1 MSILEQL
8 LLAYA
13 GFLFHLLKIYQAN
26 VKRKETFIN
35 QQLLVWVLSNL
46 LAATLLIYIGG
57 TLPPDLLVM
66 SPLTCVIIGFFG
78 SSMLSG
84 FINIKKP
91 KGFESLEY
99 DTEDPV
105 TGIKTKTKFESQTT
119 TTDDGGSTNSGDT
132 GGSNPPPDKPRPDKP

>member
-1 MSILEQL
+1 MTILEQL

-26 VKRKETFIN
+26 LKRKETFIN
-35 QQLLVWVLSNL
+35 QQLLVWSISNL
-46 LAATLLIYIGG
+46 LAATLLVYIGG

-66 SPLTCVIIGFFG
+66 SPLTCVMIGFFG

-91 KGFESLEY
+91 KGFESVEFE
-99 DTEDPV
+99 TEDV
-105 TGIKTKTKFESQTT
+105 VAGTKTKGKIETVQTN
-119 TTDDGGSTNSGDT
+119 DAGDGGDT